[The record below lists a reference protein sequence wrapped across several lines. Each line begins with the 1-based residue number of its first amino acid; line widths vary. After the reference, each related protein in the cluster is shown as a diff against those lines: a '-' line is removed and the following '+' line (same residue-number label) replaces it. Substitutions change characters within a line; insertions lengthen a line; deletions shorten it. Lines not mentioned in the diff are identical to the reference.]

1 MKKFIIKLFKLKD
14 ISDLLLKAKQKQKE
28 VDDKYLKEIIQET
41 TDSLNREYQL
51 ELQEKDSTITM
62 LEQHI
67 QLYKDREKAMEKR
80 EFLAK
85 KQIKEN
91 SFVMRH
97 ASDYMKDFVES
108 VSATYGKMDKL
119 KDTVENQKQII
130 ENK

>member
-1 MKKFIIKLFKLKD
+1 MKKLIIKLFGLND
-14 ISDLLLKAKQKQKE
+14 ISDLLVKAKKRQKE

-41 TDSLNREYQL
+41 KDSLNRENHL
-51 ELQEKDSTITM
+51 ELQERDSTIAM

-67 QLYKDREKAMEKR
+67 KLYKDREKGMEKR
-80 EFLAK
+80 EFLAR
-85 KQIKEN
+85 KQAKEN

-119 KDTVENQKQII
+119 KDTIEKQKQVI